1 MFLSNAMMDW
11 AGPRDPHP
19 GLPGLWGGNMGHYYD
34 EQMYSVFWGWG
45 RERFISC
52 GQVFWSGERDWAF
65 LRTGDWVHF
74 LRTGLRWVASLPRG
88 AIVMSGPGLMQGPMS
103 RFMALI
109 QPLSLLIPEAP
120 DTTKGREG
128 KAVQSW
134 SCPLL
139 AVTLGRAGLVSHQ
152 LKH

>member
-1 MFLSNAMMDW
+1 MD
-11 AGPRDPHP
+11 
-19 GLPGLWGGNMGHYYD
+19 
-34 EQMYSVFWGWG
+34 
-45 RERFISC
+45 RFSEKVK
-52 GQVFWSGERDWAF
+52 GV
-65 LRTGDWVHF
+65 
-74 LRTGLRWVASLPRG
+74 RTGLRWVASLPHR

-109 QPLSLLIPEAP
+109 QPLSLLISEAP

-134 SCPLL
+134 SCPSL
-139 AVTLGRAGLVSHQ
+139 AVTFGRAGLVSHQ